1 MNVTARHRPEAAG
14 LSPWLAPALVA
25 AAFLLAGGAAAQDT
39 GRWEV
44 GAFGGG
50 SFGTRIYQNESTDI
64 AIGNGAAFGLRGA
77 WNIDRSF
84 SLELTLSRATPRLE
98 AISPSTGASLAPSAP
113 VDVTTYE
120 VNGLYGFGE
129 GRVRGY
135 MGLGIGAMTLH
146 PFVPGVSAESDTRP
160 VVNIALGG
168 KVFLNERLALRV
180 DGRYR
185 FRSASPGT
193 STVICGDLGC
203 YGFTTN
209 LYSSAEITG
218 GVSYR
223 FGGPRIWDLPPAPAS
238 PTSTAVLAA
247 PSRRPAP
254 KERFFA
260 TAGEIALLEVVP
272 WAYSRYVTKEDF
284 AFISMATLK
293 ENFKAG
299 FGFDADSF
307 DMNQS
312 MHPFH
317 GSLYFNAARSNGYS
331 YWESGAFTMA
341 GSLIWE
347 FGMENTQP
355 SINDL
360 VNTTLGGMSRGEM
373 AHRIGIMLRDN
384 RATGVTRFWRE
395 LSGLV
400 VDPMGGLNRLVHG
413 EMTRSF
419 ANPDE
424 RFPSRFTFVTDLG
437 YRHVTADAESPNQ
450 ALVSLSAIYGDPFAG
465 EIRKPFD
472 SFWLEADLA
481 SAGVGLTR
489 IEGRG
494 ILRGWELGDPKAR
507 LRHIFGFFQEYEYF
521 NNESQ
526 VFAAQIFA
534 AGLLTRYTVGTDL
547 QLGTDVMAIAFPL
560 AAIETTNFLNPETG
574 RSYDFAPGGGLRLAG
589 RLYRKEQEILR
600 IGYGLAYAHTANGS
614 SSSNVLQFF
623 RASARLPLGKNLGM
637 GAGYSWYSRRT
648 TYSGFQEPAGTQ
660 SEWRL
665 FASLGL

>member
-1 MNVTARHRPEAAG
+1 
-14 LSPWLAPALVA
+14 
-25 AAFLLAGGAAAQDT
+25 
-39 GRWEV
+39 
-44 GAFGGG
+44 
-50 SFGTRIYQNESTDI
+50 
-64 AIGNGAAFGLRGA
+64 
-77 WNIDRSF
+77 
-84 SLELTLSRATPRLE
+84 
-98 AISPSTGASLAPSAP
+98 
-113 VDVTTYE
+113 
-120 VNGLYGFGE
+120 
-129 GRVRGY
+129 
-135 MGLGIGAMTLH
+135 
-146 PFVPGVSAESDTRP
+146 
-160 VVNIALGG
+160 
-168 KVFLNERLALRV
+168 
-180 DGRYR
+180 
-185 FRSASPGT
+185 
-193 STVICGDLGC
+193 
-203 YGFTTN
+203 
-209 LYSSAEITG
+209 
-218 GVSYR
+218 
-223 FGGPRIWDLPPAPAS
+223 
-238 PTSTAVLAA
+238 
-247 PSRRPAP
+247 
-254 KERFFA
+254 
-260 TAGEIALLEVVP
+260 
-272 WAYSRYVTKEDF
+272 
-284 AFISMATLK
+284 
-293 ENFKAG
+293 
-299 FGFDADSF
+299 
-307 DMNQS
+307 
-312 MHPFH
+312 
-317 GSLYFNAARSNGYS
+317 
-331 YWESGAFTMA
+331 
-341 GSLIWE
+341 
-347 FGMENTQP
+347 
-355 SINDL
+355 
-360 VNTTLGGMSRGEM
+360 
-373 AHRIGIMLRDN
+373 
-384 RATGVTRFWRE
+384 
-395 LSGLV
+395 
-400 VDPMGGLNRLVHG
+400 
-413 EMTRSF
+413 MTRSF

-665 FASLGL
+665 FASLKL

>member
-1 MNVTARHRPEAAG
+1 MTFGSHHRPRAAG
-14 LSPWLAPALVA
+14 RPWRLAATLA
-25 AAFLLAGGAAAQDT
+25 AGACLLAGRAPAQDT
-39 GRWEV
+39 GRWEA
-44 GAFGGG
+44 GAFAGG
-50 SFGTRIYQNESTDI
+50 SFGTRVYLDDRTDI
-64 AIGNGAAFGLRGA
+64 AIGDSSAFGLRGA

-84 SLELTLSRATPRLE
+84 SLELTLSRATPRLK
-98 AISPSTGASLAPSAP
+98 ATDPATGASLAPSAP
-113 VDVTTYE
+113 MDVTTYE

-146 PFVPGVSAESDTRP
+146 PFVPGVSTEADTRP

-168 KVFLNERLALRV
+168 KLFLSDNLALRV

-193 STVICGDLGC
+193 STVICGSLGC
-203 YGFTTN
+203 YGFSTS

-218 GVSYR
+218 GLSYR
-223 FGGPRIWDLPPAPAS
+223 FGGARIWDLPPAPAS
-238 PTSTAVLAA
+238 PTSSAVLAA
-247 PSRRPAP
+247 PSRRPVAP
-254 KERFFA
+254 QRFFA
-260 TAGEIALLEVVP
+260 AAGEIALLEVVP

-284 AFISMATLK
+284 AFISIETLK
-293 ENFKAG
+293 ENFEAG
-299 FGFDADSF
+299 FGFDSDSF

-373 AHRIGIMLRDN
+373 AHRIGVMLRDN

-395 LSGLV
+395 LSGLI
-400 VDPMGGLNRLVHG
+400 VDPMGGFNRLVRG
-413 EMTRSF
+413 EMTRQYP
-419 ANPDE
+419 NPDE

-437 YRHVTADAESPNQ
+437 YRHVTDDADSPNQ

-526 VFAAQIFA
+526 VFAAQIFS
-534 AGLLTRYTVGTDL
+534 AGLLSRYTVATDL
-547 QLGTDVMAIAFPL
+547 HLRTDVMAIAFPL
-560 AAIETTNFLNPETG
+560 AAIETTNRLNPETG

-600 IGYGLAYAHTANGS
+600 IGYGLAYAHTSNGS

-623 RASARLPLGKNLGM
+623 RASARLPLGTNLGM

-648 TYSGFQEPAGTQ
+648 SYSGFQEPAGTQ
-660 SEWRL
+660 SEYRL
-665 FASLGL
+665 FASLSL